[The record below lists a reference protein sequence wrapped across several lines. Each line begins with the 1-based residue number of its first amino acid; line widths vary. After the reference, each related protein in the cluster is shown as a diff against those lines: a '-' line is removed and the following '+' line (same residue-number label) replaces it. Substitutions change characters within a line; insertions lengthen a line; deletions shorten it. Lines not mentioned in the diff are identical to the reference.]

1 MSQLDRPTS
10 LTDSDCH
17 QQQVAPLCSL
27 PPTISSA
34 ISASFIPFTSIFC
47 FSYHSSQYYLLP
59 SIHLSAT
66 LLPTLLFLL
75 PFVAKEVFQ
84 HLHRFAKPLSPSL
97 PHFCPSLVFSKI
109 FCQFFNYFLY
119 HHPLLPQFSI
129 FAIFNW
135 THLLR
140 YAGKW
145 PMKQQDLWEMW
156 S

>member
-59 SIHLSAT
+59 SIHLSAI

-75 PFVAKEVFQ
+75 PFVALSLSAPTSLCKT
-84 HLHRFAKPLSPSL
+84 PLTFSPR
-97 PHFCPSLVFSKI
+97 FCPSLVFSKI

-119 HHPLLPQFSI
+119 PHPLLPQFSI